1 MAKELRRTKDHP
13 EVKEM
18 LQEQREARATA
29 NEEAME
35 RMDSSQPTPTQEE
48 NDLARL
54 GIHVDEKEHDG
65 SGPTVITKTLVA
77 NVPLGYDTKSAIAK
91 ERERE
96 ASHQAAFPR
105 PRSEP
110 KT

>member
-1 MAKELRRTKDHP
+1 MAKEASKTKD
-13 EVKEM
+13 EAAVKTM
-18 LQEQREARATA
+18 RTQREAQAVA

-54 GIHVDEKEHDG
+54 GVAVEEKEPDG

-77 NVPLGYDTKSAIAK
+77 NVPLGYDTKEVKAK
-91 ERERE
+91 ETKK
-96 ASHQAAFPR
+96 
-105 PRSEP
+105 EP
-110 KT
+110 VAGSAQSYSRQEKL